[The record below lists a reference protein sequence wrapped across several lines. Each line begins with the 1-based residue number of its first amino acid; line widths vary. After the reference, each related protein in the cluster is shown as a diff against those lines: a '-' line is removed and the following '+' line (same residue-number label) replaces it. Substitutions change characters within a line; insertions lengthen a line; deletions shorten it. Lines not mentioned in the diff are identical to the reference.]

1 MHIPAYAWV
10 MIRSAMPMVPTS
22 RQVAALDCCLCDQP
36 FDGRA
41 AVPLG
46 PTPATGL
53 FGCRDCLTRLVKRAR
68 QLRDSALVQEAD
80 LAHAQAA
87 AWSATR
93 LRHLAS
99 LEHVR
104 RAAEAV
110 TGLAEDDGVEPLDV
124 AWLLVS
130 LESARAWTTEDAP
143 RPPGSEP
150 VDEELRE
157 AGFRISLEMISA
169 REAVARRLVYHLINE
184 AALPEPEACAEME
197 CPESCFGR
205 HDWEHI
211 DCGPDAV
218 FEDLACR
225 GIELERTD
233 DLLPPR
239 RRPSV
244 EEEPPLTGFDGD
256 PDELVDK
263 YGQVLAYFGLDHEN
277 TEVLVDAAAVGL
289 VADVWRNGP
298 LDATHAAG
306 TGPSDGEIFAQSVDL
321 YRAARAALLS
331 ARDGGPEELL
341 VFQAIASD
349 VRLRW
354 AGGSS
359 FTLLACGEPT
369 DEFCQDIDNRLW
381 FTGKQMKELGWRTS
395 LMHRAMS
402 AVVKTPGHFGMPG
415 WPAVAATAL
424 RRIDTL
430 DRTDAPG
437 TLHDLAAVEVA
448 LREAPDRLGAD
459 ALDWLCRRGV
469 FAPEVGVPR

>member
-1 MHIPAYAWV
+1 M
-10 MIRSAMPMVPTS
+10 
-22 RQVAALDCCLCDQP
+22 CDQP
-36 FDGRA
+36 FGGRVV
-41 AVPLG
+41 VPLG
-46 PTPATGL
+46 PTPTTGL
-53 FGCRDCLTRLVKRAR
+53 FGCRECLTRLVKRAR
-68 QLRDSALVQEAD
+68 RLRDSELVEEAD
-80 LAHAQAA
+80 LAHAQSA
-87 AWSATR
+87 AWTAIR

-110 TGLAEDDGVEPLDV
+110 TGLAEDDDVEPLEL

-130 LESARAWTTEDAP
+130 LESAHSWTIEQAS
-143 RPPGSEP
+143 RPPGSESA
-150 VDEELRE
+150 DEELRE
-157 AGFRISLEMISA
+157 AGFRLSLEMISA

-184 AALPEPEACAEME
+184 AALPEPEVCAEME
-197 CPESCFGR
+197 CPESCSGR
-205 HDWEHI
+205 HDSEHI

-218 FEDLACR
+218 FEDLAR
-225 GIELERTD
+225 HGIELERPD
-233 DLLPPR
+233 DLPPPPR
-239 RRPSV
+239 RPPV
-244 EEEPPLTGFDGD
+244 EEEPLTGFDGD
-256 PDELVDK
+256 PDELVHK

-289 VADVWRNGP
+289 VADVWRDGP
-298 LDATHAAG
+298 LDAILAAA
-306 TGPSDGEIFAQSVDL
+306 TGPSDGEVFAQSVDL
-321 YRAARAALLS
+321 YRAARATLLA

-341 VFQAIASD
+341 AFQAIASD

-369 DEFCQDIDNRLW
+369 EEFRQDVDNRIW
-381 FTGKQMKELGWRTS
+381 FTGKQMKELGWRVA

-402 AVVKTPGHFGMPG
+402 AAVKASGHFGMPG
-415 WPAVAATAL
+415 WPAIAATAL
-424 RRIDTL
+424 QRISAL

-437 TLHDLAAVEVA
+437 TLHDLAAVDAA

-469 FAPEVGVPR
+469 FDPEADVPR

>member
-1 MHIPAYAWV
+1 M
-10 MIRSAMPMVPTS
+10 
-22 RQVAALDCCLCDQP
+22 
-36 FDGRA
+36 
-41 AVPLG
+41 
-46 PTPATGL
+46 
-53 FGCRDCLTRLVKRAR
+53 
-68 QLRDSALVQEAD
+68 
-80 LAHAQAA
+80 AHAQSV
-87 AWSATR
+87 AWTATR

-110 TGLAEDDGVEPLDV
+110 TGLAADDDVEPLEV

-130 LESARAWTTEDAP
+130 LESAHAWTTEDAP

-150 VDEELRE
+150 ADEELRE
-157 AGFRISLEMISA
+157 AGFRLSLEMISA
-169 REAVARRLVYHLINE
+169 REAVAGRLVYHLINE
-184 AALPEPEACAEME
+184 AALPEPEFCAESG
-197 CPESCFGR
+197 CPESCSGR
-205 HDWEHI
+205 HDSEHI

-218 FEDLACR
+218 FEDLARR
-225 GIELERTD
+225 GIELERPY
-233 DLLPPR
+233 DLPPPR
-239 RRPSV
+239 RRPPA

-256 PDELVDK
+256 PDELVDG

-289 VADVWRNGP
+289 VADVWRDGP
-298 LDATHAAG
+298 LDAIHAAG
-306 TGPSDGEIFAQSVDL
+306 TGPTDGEIFAQSVDL
-321 YRAARAALLS
+321 YRTARAALLA

-359 FTLLACGEPT
+359 FTLMACGEPT
-369 DEFCQDIDNRLW
+369 EEFCHDVDNRIW
-381 FTGKQMKELGWRTS
+381 FTGKQMKELGWRTA

-402 AVVKTPGHFGMPG
+402 AAVKTRGHFGMPG

-424 RRIDTL
+424 RRTGAL

-437 TLHDLAAVEVA
+437 TLHDLAAVEAA

-469 FAPEVGVPR
+469 FVPEADVPR